1 MQNELIRKSKQ
12 IENQYFQ
19 YTDENKGKKSKYK
32 IEMRKKPLEESNYQ
46 AEYFQ
51 KIENNKINKQE
62 EQNNDTN
69 INFVRYVQPPIHKY
83 VIREKILHHRHFLK
97 YDVSNNQLQEYCK
110 ESVNSMCQKEND
122 NEKYLR
128 KYDAKYPQYFMETED
143 DFEEKQAYR
152 KYIIKPA
159 STHLYKPLDEYF
171 IENERAQTIENKY
184 VTKIQRNEERNRKI
198 QRAEVIKNFQEL
210 YQNQSKLIEAQ
221 NYYIHEQTKLL
232 QARQLMQM
240 GNNNKTL
247 WMETHAQIFENKCYG
262 LREKKEKAC
271 QDLINSDGINQS
283 FQQYV
288 TTL

>member
-1 MQNELIRKSKQ
+1 M
-12 IENQYFQ
+12 
-19 YTDENKGKKSKYK
+19 DESKGKKTSFK
-32 IEMRKKPLEESNYQ
+32 IEIRKKPIEEPYYQ
-46 AEYFQ
+46 GEYFQ
-51 KIENNKINKQE
+51 KIENTKINTD
-62 EQNNDTN
+62 EQNKDANKN
-69 INFVRYVQPPIHKY
+69 IVRYVQPPIHKY

-110 ESVNSMCQKEND
+110 ESVNSTCQKEND

-128 KYDAKYPQYFMETED
+128 KYDAKYPQYFIEAED

-159 STHLYKPLDEYF
+159 PTQLYKPLDEYF

-184 VTKIQRNEERNRKI
+184 VTKTQRNVFRRDSKS
-198 QRAEVIKNFQEL
+198 QDFQKRAVIKNFQEL

-221 NYYIHEQTKLL
+221 NFYIHEQTKLL
-232 QARQLMQM
+232 QARQLMQIA
-240 GNNNKTL
+240 NSNKTQ

-262 LREKKEKAC
+262 LKEKKEKAI
-271 QDLINSDGINQS
+271 QDLIKKDGTNQS

>member
-1 MQNELIRKSKQ
+1 M
-12 IENQYFQ
+12 
-19 YTDENKGKKSKYK
+19 DESKGKRTSLK
-32 IEMRKKPLEESNYQ
+32 IEMKKKPTDPPYYQ
-46 AEYFQ
+46 ADYFQ
-51 KIENNKINKQE
+51 KVENTKINKD
-62 EQNNDTN
+62 EQNEDVNK
-69 INFVRYVQPPIHKY
+69 NFVRYIQPPIHKY

-97 YDVSNNQLQEYCK
+97 FDVSNNQLQEYCK
-110 ESVNSMCQKEND
+110 ESVNSTCQKEND

-128 KYDAKYPQYFMETED
+128 KYDAKYPQFFMETED
-143 DFEEKQAYR
+143 EFEEKQQAYR

-159 STHLYKPLDEYF
+159 STQLYKPLDEYF

-184 VTKIQRNEERNRKI
+184 VTKTQQRNTFRRDKKNEETLKRS
-198 QRAEVIKNFQEL
+198 EVIKNFQEL

-221 NYYIHEQTKLL
+221 NFYIHEQTKLL

-240 GNNNKTL
+240 ANSNKTQ

-262 LREKKEKAC
+262 LREKKEKAI
-271 QDLINSDGINQS
+271 QDLIKKDAANQS